1 MSVSELGRLSRTVGS
16 SQTCFHAEICLVIL
30 NFNLFYIFSPKHGS
44 VYIYIYK
51 RSSCSSNSSYV
62 FIAIMSCYGFK
73 YMNDLLMSAAKN

>member
-44 VYIYIYK
+44 LYIYI
-51 RSSCSSNSSYV
+51 
-62 FIAIMSCYGFK
+62 
-73 YMNDLLMSAAKN
+73 